1 MVRDSCL
8 IRFKYDASGRS
19 TGRASVWYE
28 NEADAHTAHNEF
40 DGAQAKG
47 ETIIVTVGDTRP
59 LPDSRGAQHQQQR
72 PRRTLSLADRLA
84 LRQEPRTEGRM
95 QKSDNARRRTNK
107 RASRASI
114 SAAELD
120 AELDEFMKAP
130 AQEPNDTGAD
140 SMVTDP

>member
-8 IRFKYDASGRS
+8 MRFKYDASGRS

-59 LPDSRGAQHQQQR
+59 LPDSRGAQHQHCLLYTSPS
-72 PRRTLSLADRLA
+72 PRDLS
-84 LRQEPRTEGRM
+84 TSRM
-95 QKSDNARRRTNK
+95 PS
-107 RASRASI
+107 
-114 SAAELD
+114 SA
-120 AELDEFMKAP
+120 
-130 AQEPNDTGAD
+130 
-140 SMVTDP
+140 

>member
-1 MVRDSCL
+1 M
-8 IRFKYDASGRS
+8 RFKYDASGRS

-59 LPDSRGAQHQQQR
+59 LPDSRGAQHQQQHS
-72 PRRTLSLADRLA
+72 RRTLSLIDRLA
-84 LRQEPRTEGRM
+84 LRHDPRTEGRM
-95 QKSDNARRRTNK
+95 QNSDNARRRSNK

-120 AELDEFMKAP
+120 AELDAFMKAP
-130 AQEPNDTGAD
+130 AQESSATCAD
-140 SMVTDP
+140 SMATDP

>member
-1 MVRDSCL
+1 M
-8 IRFKYDASGRS
+8 
-19 TGRASVWYE
+19 
-28 NEADAHTAHNEF
+28 
-40 DGAQAKG
+40 
-47 ETIIVTVGDTRP
+47 GDTRP

-120 AELDEFMKAP
+120 AELDAFMKAP
-130 AQEPNDTGAD
+130 AQESNDTGAD

>member
-1 MVRDSCL
+1 M
-8 IRFKYDASGRS
+8 RFKYDASGRS

-59 LPDSRGAQHQQQR
+59 LPDSRGAQHQQHR

-95 QKSDNARRRTNK
+95 QKSDNARRRTNTVSYTHLTLPTN
-107 RASRASI
+107 R
-114 SAAELD
+114 E
-120 AELDEFMKAP
+120 
-130 AQEPNDTGAD
+130 
-140 SMVTDP
+140 V